1 MQAQASDIVWFT
13 SRPSASDTFVL
24 YSQLFYAVAAGDLF
38 SENKRRFKKYMNTI
52 HRRRTDFIYCT
63 WCTVVPLSF

>member
-38 SENKRRFKKYMNTI
+38 SENKRRFKKNT
-52 HRRRTDFIYCT
+52 
-63 WCTVVPLSF
+63 